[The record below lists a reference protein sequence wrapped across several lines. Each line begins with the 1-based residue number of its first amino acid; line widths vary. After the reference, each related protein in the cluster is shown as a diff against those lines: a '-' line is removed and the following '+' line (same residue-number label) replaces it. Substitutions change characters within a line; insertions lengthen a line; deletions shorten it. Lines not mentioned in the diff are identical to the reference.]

1 MGNLNLPNHFFSDS
15 NTMRAKMKEKQN
27 HRMRRRCTRIPS
39 IQWNMPVLTL
49 LLCIY
54 VTNVFARGTEP
65 TTLLPAPEVLA
76 GNITSSSLTVT
87 FPSLVSAA
95 SGDVLAYELQY
106 KAITAHEWTSASST
120 IESPNQ
126 QREAQILSIK
136 VDEGKTINDGYFIL
150 GLQRAGGISSTTNE
164 RRDIIGNSLF
174 LHFYFYAF
182 SRVY

>member
-106 KAITAHEWTSASST
+106 KAITAHEWTSPAIVLVSDLVPARQAARWAAHSLALVPSRGAAALRSARHWRAAT
-120 IESPNQ
+120 ARA
-126 QREAQILSIK
+126 RE
-136 VDEGKTINDGYFIL
+136 
-150 GLQRAGGISSTTNE
+150 RE
-164 RRDIIGNSLF
+164 REMERKSEEM
-174 LHFYFYAF
+174 
-182 SRVY
+182 R